1 MGMWTKW
8 LSASLVHSVRPILLP
23 FSFFFLCFVST
34 IEFCSVSV
42 LFLYILRAPMDV
54 PNVME
59 TPQRSILKPAMNSL
73 SSKRRKVSF
82 ASKNSDD
89 DSDRSSN
96 SSGEMMEVDVR
107 CFYHFSSPR
116 FTTFQNVPER
126 ACYFTCL
133 KIHIYSWFHRLTLQQ
148 WHQE

>member
-1 MGMWTKW
+1 
-8 LSASLVHSVRPILLP
+8 
-23 FSFFFLCFVST
+23 
-34 IEFCSVSV
+34 
-42 LFLYILRAPMDV
+42 MDV

-59 TPQRSILKPAMNSL
+59 TPQRSILKPSMNSL

-82 ASKNSDD
+82 TSKNSDD

-107 CFYHFSSPR
+107 CLHHFVFSPR
-116 FTTFQNVPER
+116 FTTFQIVPER

-133 KIHIYSWFHRLTLQQ
+133 KIDIYS
-148 WHQE
+148 